1 MNSRKPRKPLT
12 PDQENL
18 LRKLVESN
26 ADVNEIA
33 AKLGVSYNSAYA
45 YCKARNLQ
53 VNSIRRYRKWT
64 DEELE
69 LMEVMKPKELAQKLG
84 IKASVVQQKKRNA
97 LLKGQIEN
105 RWREE
110 QQDFEHLS
118 DEDMEAVEEKYCVNC
133 KRDNP
138 HHTCRILSRAY
149 RNHLP
154 KQWQLD
160 KTPVC
165 SKFERK

>member
-1 MNSRKPRKPLT
+1 MNNRKPKKILT
-12 PDQENL
+12 PEEEILIRELALKNTVSQIATELKVTYGSAYWYCKN
-18 LRKLVESN
+18 RKLN
-26 ADVNEIA
+26 PP
-33 AKLGVSYNSAYA
+33 
-45 YCKARNLQ
+45 
-53 VNSIRRYRKWT
+53 IRKYRKWT
-64 DEELE
+64 EDEIK
-69 LMEVMKPKELAQKLG
+69 LMEIMKPDDVAKQLE
-84 IKASVVQQKKRNA
+84 IKPSLVRQKKRDV